1 MTTYLHTENVHNLE
15 SPRHVVPEIVRQLQP
30 KSVLDVGCGIG
41 TWLKVF
47 EEQGVVDILGLDGDH
62 VDRSLLKINPNQF
75 KVQNLLTTW
84 DLSRKFDLVVSLE
97 VAEHLPEHV
106 SDSFVEALVK
116 HGNSIVFSAAIPK
129 QDGQNHLNEQ
139 WPSYWE
145 EKFRKHGFYFHDV
158 LRHLFWNNT
167 KVQWWYSQNI
177 FLLTKEPQ
185 LKPILSLV
193 HPSLFLERTRVV
205 EAAVGGDLGVQLS
218 VSILMRALRKWIE
231 KKMHLPVG

>member
-1 MTTYLHTENVHNLE
+1 MEIYRHTESVHNLE
-15 SPRHVVPEIVRQLQP
+15 TPRHVVPEIVRQLQP

-47 EEQGVVDILGLDGDH
+47 EEQGVVDILGLDGEH

-84 DLSRKFDLVVSLE
+84 SLSRKFDLVVSLE

-106 SDSFVEALVK
+106 SDSFVETLVK
-116 HGNSIVFSAAIPK
+116 HGNSILFSAAIPK

-139 WPSYWE
+139 WPSYWQ

-158 LRHLFWNNT
+158 LRHLFWGNPE
-167 KVQWWYSQNI
+167 VQWWYSQNM
-177 FLLTKEPQ
+177 FLITDEPQ
-185 LKPILSLV
+185 FKPILSLV
-193 HPSLFLERTRVV
+193 HPSLFLERTRVA
-205 EAAVGGDLGVQLS
+205 EAALEGDLGVKLS
-218 VSILMRALRKWIE
+218 ASILMKALRKWIG
-231 KKMHLPVG
+231 KKRRLPVG